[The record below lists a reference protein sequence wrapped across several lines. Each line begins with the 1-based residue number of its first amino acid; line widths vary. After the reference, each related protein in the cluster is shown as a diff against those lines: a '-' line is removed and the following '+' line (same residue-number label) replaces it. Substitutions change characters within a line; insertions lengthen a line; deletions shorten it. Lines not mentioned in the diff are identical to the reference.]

1 MSGGKGC
8 GERILREA
16 HRHRPIMAAVS
27 RAAAIGTV
35 TLLIDLAVAGGVAF
49 PEAFGFLAQPILR
62 PGRGNAGRVVG
73 GDFLPRLFPRHV
85 AFAGTADPVTDH
97 ARQCV
102 EPRSAI
108 HAALADLPA
117 EQLGHA
123 AALGGGHVEVE
134 PVLAF
139 EGRHRDDCLD
149 QLAKVA
155 IARIVVQ
162 DLHQPP
168 KTLFGVDRSRH
179 ADRLVRG
186 PERRVAAN
194 LRGDHVPGATDRGDV
209 VAFGGLGQTPVEVQL
224 VLAFGGDTT
233 RRDLQSRAP
242 ARPCSNST
250 RFGTNSSPPNRHAS
264 WHCWSTVST

>member
-1 MSGGKGC
+1 MSGCEGC
-8 GERILREA
+8 GERILGEA
-16 HRHRPIMAAVS
+16 NRHRPIMPSAS

-35 TLLIDLAVAGGVAF
+35 ILVIDLAVAGGVAF
-49 PEAFGFLAQPILR
+49 PEALGFLAQPVLR

-73 GDFLPRLFPRHV
+73 DDFLPRLFARHV

-108 HAALADLPA
+108 HAAFADLAA

-139 EGRHRDDCLD
+139 ERRHRDDRLE
-149 QLAKVA
+149 QLAKVV

-179 ADRLVRG
+179 ADRLVR
-186 PERRVAAN
+186 
-194 LRGDHVPGATDRGDV
+194 
-209 VAFGGLGQTPVEVQL
+209 
-224 VLAFGGDTT
+224 
-233 RRDLQSRAP
+233 
-242 ARPCSNST
+242 
-250 RFGTNSSPPNRHAS
+250 
-264 WHCWSTVST
+264 